1 MKEVGTAIMIFT
13 LALSVIY
20 LIAEKLIVRAPLP
33 QRLQHAYLSVGVV
46 AVFSSFSLYF
56 AGS

>member
-1 MKEVGTAIMIFT
+1 MIFT